1 MAQARV
7 GLALSGGTAKTIA
20 HIGVLE
26 ALEEAGVPISCL
38 AGTSG
43 GAIIAVLYAAGFS
56 IPELKALA
64 RGIKWTNLA
73 RISVPRLGLLS
84 NDTIKRFLSDLL
96 GDRTFDQL
104 RIPTAVVATNLLTGD
119 RTIFTSGSVALAAQA
134 SSTVPQLFAPVEV
147 GEEMYVDGGLV
158 EFLPLGALR
167 DTFAP
172 DVLIGINLGM
182 RGRLPR
188 PRNLIQLGMLIG
200 TVVARQ
206 TVHRHA
212 DLADVII
219 RPDTRLFHPFDLDA
233 SQGLIEEGYQGA
245 AAEIESI
252 ARVLR
257 RFEPEWKPRPVRGGT
272 APAGPDG
279 D

>member
-1 MAQARV
+1 MTQARV
-7 GLALSGGTAKTIA
+7 GVALSGGTAKTIA

-26 ALEEAGVPISCL
+26 ALEDAGVAISCI

-43 GAIIAVLYAAGFS
+43 GAVIGVLYAAGFS

-104 RIPTAVVATNLLTGD
+104 KIPTAVVATNLLTGD
-119 RTIFTSGSVALAAQA
+119 RAIFTTGSVALAAQV

-158 EFLPLGALR
+158 EFLPLAALR

-172 DVLIGINLGM
+172 DILVGVNLGM

-206 TVHRHA
+206 TVQRTEH
-212 DLADVII
+212 LADVII

-252 ARVLR
+252 GRAIR
-257 RFEPEWKPRPVRGGT
+257 RFDPDWTPRPARGRT
-272 APAGPDG
+272 ASAGREG
-279 D
+279 A